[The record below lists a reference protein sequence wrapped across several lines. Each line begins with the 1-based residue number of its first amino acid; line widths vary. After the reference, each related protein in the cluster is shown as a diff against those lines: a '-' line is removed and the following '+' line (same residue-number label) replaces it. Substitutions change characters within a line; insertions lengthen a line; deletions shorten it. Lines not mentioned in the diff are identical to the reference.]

1 MPAPSAPLRLAIVN
15 DSEIVVAG
23 VAAMLGEHPRHIA
36 VVELDNRLP
45 VLTDVDI
52 VLLDTFARV
61 PGDGIGLPELVQH
74 ARRTGA
80 KVVVFTWSA
89 APESVDQALAQGAAG
104 HLSKCLAPEE
114 LVQALIDIHAGRPV
128 AHVGGPDV
136 AASGDVHGD
145 WPGRG
150 FALSPREAEVLALIA
165 RGLSNQEIAD
175 ALYLSVNSVKTYVR
189 TAYRKI
195 GAQRRP
201 QAVLWAIEHGFRP
214 AAGRTIQPREGIEAA
229 RPGY

>member
-1 MPAPSAPLRLAIVN
+1 MPAPLAPLRVAIVN

-23 VAAMLGEHPRHIA
+23 VAAMLGGHSRHID
-36 VVELDNRLP
+36 VVELDNRVP

-61 PGDGIGLPELVQH
+61 PGEGIGLVELVRH
-74 ARRTGA
+74 ADRTGA
-80 KVVVFTWSA
+80 KVVVFTWSS
-89 APESVDQALAQGAAG
+89 APESIHQAVSQGAAG
-104 HLSKCLAPEE
+104 HLSKALAPEE
-114 LVQALIDIHAGRPV
+114 LVQALLDVHAGQRV
-128 AHVGGPDV
+128 TLVGGPDG
-136 AASGDVHGD
+136 AASAGAAGD

-150 FALSPREAEVLALIA
+150 FELSPRESEVLALIA

-175 ALYLSVNSVKTYVR
+175 ALYLSVNSVKTYIR

-195 GAQRRP
+195 GVRRRP

-214 AAGRTIQPREGIEAA
+214 RARRTVRDPGGIDPDRAG
-229 RPGY
+229 Y